1 VEASGKTDEQF
12 EIDVSKVSAKDA
24 SAPASTAEN
33 AEDLIDAKMMPPVQF
48 CALTATSMHFTY
60 GNHAQLLCTIQI

>member
-12 EIDVSKVSAKDA
+12 EIDV